1 MATSPN
7 LQITNYKLQLS
18 IRFMKISAK
27 IFPLD
32 NSRVFDSGNWSVK
45 EGDVVIVNVD
55 SGSES
60 AVVEKINI
68 KSEGEFSGIAR
79 KATSIDLETI
89 EKNEKKRAEAV
100 NDCRAMVSER
110 GLAMKIVDAHFS
122 FDGGRITFSFI
133 AEKRVDFRDLVKN
146 LSKKFQRSIRL
157 QQVGSRDE
165 ARQKGGFG
173 GCGRELCCIKFS
185 GSLKSV
191 TTEDVRAQQMG
202 QRGSDRL
209 SGLCG
214 RLKCCLGFEAEHYRE
229 NLAKMPEHGKTF
241 SVGGRVGRVVDL
253 NVLANEVVVEFE
265 DKVKKR
271 VHISELKAV
280 KK

>member
-1 MATSPN
+1 
-7 LQITNYKLQLS
+7 
-18 IRFMKISAK
+18 MKISAK
-27 IFPLD
+27 LFPLD
-32 NSRVFDSGNWSVK
+32 NSRVFDSGSWNVK
-45 EGDVVIVNVD
+45 EGDIVIVNID
-55 SGSES
+55 SGVES

-68 KSEGEFSGIAR
+68 NIDGDFPGIAR
-79 KATSIDLETI
+79 KATLVDMEII
-89 EKNEKKRAEAV
+89 EKNEKKRTGAL
-100 NDCRAMVSER
+100 NDCRIMVNER
-110 GLAMKIVDAHFS
+110 GLAMKIVGAHFS

-146 LSKKFQRSIRL
+146 ISKKFQRSIRL

-229 NLAKMPEHGKTF
+229 ILEKMPKHGEKF
-241 SVGGRVGRVVDL
+241 LIEGRTGKVVDL
-253 NVLANEVVVEFE
+253 NVLANEVVIEFE
-265 DKVKKR
+265 DKVKKK
-271 VHISELKAV
+271 VHVNGLKTI